1 MAFAYNS
8 FVINSLRVKQGEW
21 VWLCASNHV
30 AVSILVRLMCGGI
43 VMIED
48 IVKGMEKEAC
58 RTVVD

>member
-1 MAFAYNS
+1 M
-8 FVINSLRVKQGEW
+8 
-21 VWLCASNHV
+21 WLCASNHV